1 MGAYLDLADEV
12 NRLPTRV
19 TFQSGWQRSGFVGVQ
34 LQCFCRSQKPM
45 PSLLK
50 SVAKHVGL
58 LLSDISTPF
67 CISCTMITLVSS
79 KRVSRLSVHL
89 NTEFG
94 FRRLRKGFILSA
106 DANAY
111 ATWLINP
118 NQLLTSV
125 ILRGLGNSLIAS
137 VTCGHR
143 RTKCGCDF
151 KACEGYCIFCE
162 LELGWIKDDAV
173 STTNVQPFSC
183 LEEAVID

>member
-1 MGAYLDLADEV
+1 
-12 NRLPTRV
+12 
-19 TFQSGWQRSGFVGVQ
+19 
-34 LQCFCRSQKPM
+34 M

-50 SVAKHVGL
+50 SVARHVGL
-58 LLSDISTPF
+58 LLSNISTPF
-67 CISCTMITLVSS
+67 CISCTMMTLVSS

-137 VTCGHR
+137 MTCGHGRTDVGVISKPVKATVSFANSNLDGLRMMPFRPQMSNHSAAWKKLSLIDPDHMMVSSITFVLFLMSLTISSNR
-143 RTKCGCDF
+143 RVY
-151 KACEGYCIFCE
+151 A
-162 LELGWIKDDAV
+162 
-173 STTNVQPFSC
+173 SP
-183 LEEAVID
+183 EAM